1 MLHVFNI
8 FIAPCISKKL
18 KMTLMS
24 TKEWIRKMWFVYTR
38 NTRKF
43 AGKWMDLKNILREV
57 TLFQKDIHGIYLL
70 ISEY

>member
-1 MLHVFNI
+1 
-8 FIAPCISKKL
+8 
-18 KMTLMS
+18 MS